1 MSQPD
6 FPLLSLI
13 VFLPLAG
20 ALVLLVFFKETQRS
34 AIRWWALLV
43 SAVEFV
49 ISLWLLFAWQT
60 KGGMQFVD
68 GPADWIPELG
78 VSYHLGV
85 DGISL
90 FLVLLTTL
98 LTMLAVLASWGFVA
112 ERERSYYFWLLLL
125 ETGCLGVFLALDT
138 VLFYAFWEAMLL
150 PMYFLIGQWGSERRA
165 YAALKFFLY
174 TI

>member
-20 ALVLLVFFKETQRS
+20 ALVSLIFFKNAQQ
-34 AIRWWALLV
+34 AAVRWWALLV
-43 SAVEFV
+43 SVAEFI
-49 ISLWLLFAWQT
+49 ISLWLLFGWQI

-68 GPADWIPELG
+68 GPAAWVPEVG
-78 VSYHLGV
+78 ISYHLGV

-112 ERERSYYFWLLLL
+112 EREQSY
-125 ETGCLGVFLALDT
+125 
-138 VLFYAFWEAMLL
+138 
-150 PMYFLIGQWGSERRA
+150 
-165 YAALKFFLY
+165 
-174 TI
+174 